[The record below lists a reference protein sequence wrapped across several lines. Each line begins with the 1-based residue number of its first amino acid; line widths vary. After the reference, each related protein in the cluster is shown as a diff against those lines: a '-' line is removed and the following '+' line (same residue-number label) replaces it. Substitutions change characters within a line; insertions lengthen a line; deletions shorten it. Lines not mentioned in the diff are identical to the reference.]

1 MKKLNI
7 TKVILTAIF
16 WAVGISMVLPLIWMM
31 STACKVEADVFNFP
45 IQWIPPRWNLVE
57 NMKEVW
63 GGTYNFGLYY
73 LNTIKVTLGA
83 TFLQVFVSALGA
95 YGFSKVKFKGR
106 DKIFLA
112 YLATMMIPP
121 QVTMVP
127 LFSMMRHFPL
137 AGGNSIFGQGGTGL
151 VNTYTG
157 LILPYIAGS
166 FGVFLCRQF
175 YVSFPR
181 ELDEAAT
188 IDGCSRFGTFV
199 RIYLPLSGSILASL
213 TILKVTGMWNE
224 YTWPLIMTVA
234 SSDRVKTVQI
244 ALTSFRNE
252 GEIFWNQLMAA
263 TLVVTAVV
271 GIIFLCLQKYFVAG
285 TMAGGVKE

>member
-1 MKKLNI
+1 MKPSIGLRA
-7 TKVILTAIF
+7 L
-16 WAVGISMVLPLIWMM
+16 
-31 STACKVEADVFNFP
+31 STAVLLFF
-45 IQWIPPRWNLVE
+45 
-57 NMKEVW
+57 
-63 GGTYNFGLYY
+63 
-73 LNTIKVTLGA
+73 
-83 TFLQVFVSALGA
+83 VFVT
-95 YGFSKVKFKGR
+95 GFPFLIMVSVSLQSMSQVYSRELILFPSNPQFINYKTAMSNGNWARYLWNSLYVTGMATILSLFINAVTGYTFARVRFKGR
-106 DKIFLA
+106 RFLFF
-112 YLATMMIPP
+112 LLLIGMMIPP

-137 AGGNSIFGQGGTGL
+137 AGGNTIFGQGGTGL

-199 RIYLPLSGSILASL
+199 RVYLPLSGSILASL

-271 GIIFLCLQKYFVAG
+271 GVIFLCLQKYFVAG
-285 TMAGGVKE
+285 IMAGGVKE

>member
-1 MKKLNI
+1 MKPSIGLRA
-7 TKVILTAIF
+7 L
-16 WAVGISMVLPLIWMM
+16 
-31 STACKVEADVFNFP
+31 STAVLLFF
-45 IQWIPPRWNLVE
+45 
-57 NMKEVW
+57 
-63 GGTYNFGLYY
+63 
-73 LNTIKVTLGA
+73 
-83 TFLQVFVSALGA
+83 VFVTGFPFLIMVSVSLQSMSQVYSRELILFPSNPQFINYKTAMSNGNWARYLWNSLYVTGMATILSLFINALTGYTFA
-95 YGFSKVKFKGR
+95 RMRFKGR
-106 DKIFLA
+106 RFLFF
-112 YLATMMIPP
+112 LLLIGMMIPP

-137 AGGNSIFGQGGTGL
+137 AGGNTIFGQGGTGL

-199 RIYLPLSGSILASL
+199 RVYLPLSGSILASL

-263 TLVVTAVV
+263 TLVVTAEV
-271 GIIFLCLQKYFVAG
+271 GVIFLCLQKYFVAG
-285 TMAGGVKE
+285 IMAGGVKE

>member
-1 MKKLNI
+1 MKPSIGLRA
-7 TKVILTAIF
+7 L
-16 WAVGISMVLPLIWMM
+16 
-31 STACKVEADVFNFP
+31 STAVLLFF
-45 IQWIPPRWNLVE
+45 
-57 NMKEVW
+57 
-63 GGTYNFGLYY
+63 
-73 LNTIKVTLGA
+73 
-83 TFLQVFVSALGA
+83 VFVTGFPFLIMVSVSLQSMSQVYSRELILFPSNPQFINYKTAMSNGNWARYLWNSLYVTGMATILSLFINALTGYTFA
-95 YGFSKVKFKGR
+95 RVRFKGR
-106 DKIFLA
+106 IFL
-112 YLATMMIPP
+112 LFLLLIGMMIPP

-137 AGGNSIFGQGGTGL
+137 AGGNTIFGQGGTGL

-199 RIYLPLSGSILASL
+199 RVYLPLSGSILASL

-271 GIIFLCLQKYFVAG
+271 GVIFLCLQKYFVAG
-285 TMAGGVKE
+285 IMAGGVKE

>member
-1 MKKLNI
+1 MKPSIGLRA
-7 TKVILTAIF
+7 L
-16 WAVGISMVLPLIWMM
+16 
-31 STACKVEADVFNFP
+31 STAVLLFF
-45 IQWIPPRWNLVE
+45 
-57 NMKEVW
+57 
-63 GGTYNFGLYY
+63 
-73 LNTIKVTLGA
+73 
-83 TFLQVFVSALGA
+83 VFVTGFPFLIMVSVSLQSMSQVYSRELILFPSNPQFINYKTAMSNGNWARYLWNSLYVTGMATILSLFINALTGYTFA
-95 YGFSKVKFKGR
+95 RMRFKGR
-106 DKIFLA
+106 RFLFF
-112 YLATMMIPP
+112 LLLIGMMIPP

-137 AGGNSIFGQGGTGL
+137 AGGNTIFGQGGTGL

-166 FGVFLCRQF
+166 VGVFLCRQF

-199 RIYLPLSGSILASL
+199 RVYLPLSGSILASL

-271 GIIFLCLQKYFVAG
+271 GVIFLCLQKYFVAG
-285 TMAGGVKE
+285 IMAGGVKE

>member
-1 MKKLNI
+1 MKPSIGLRA
-7 TKVILTAIF
+7 L
-16 WAVGISMVLPLIWMM
+16 
-31 STACKVEADVFNFP
+31 STAVLLFF
-45 IQWIPPRWNLVE
+45 
-57 NMKEVW
+57 
-63 GGTYNFGLYY
+63 
-73 LNTIKVTLGA
+73 
-83 TFLQVFVSALGA
+83 VFVTGFPFLIMVSVSLQSMSQVYSRELILFPSNPQFINYKTAMSNGNWARYLWNSLYVTGMATILSLFINALTGYTFA
-95 YGFSKVKFKGR
+95 RVRFKGR
-106 DKIFLA
+106 RFLFF
-112 YLATMMIPP
+112 LLLIGMMIPP

-137 AGGNSIFGQGGTGL
+137 AGGNTIFGQGGTGL

-181 ELDEAAT
+181 ERDEAAT

-199 RIYLPLSGSILASL
+199 RVYLPLSGSILASL

-271 GIIFLCLQKYFVAG
+271 GVIFLCLQKYFVAG
-285 TMAGGVKE
+285 IMAGGVKE

>member
-1 MKKLNI
+1 MKPSIGLRA
-7 TKVILTAIF
+7 L
-16 WAVGISMVLPLIWMM
+16 
-31 STACKVEADVFNFP
+31 STAVLLFF
-45 IQWIPPRWNLVE
+45 
-57 NMKEVW
+57 
-63 GGTYNFGLYY
+63 
-73 LNTIKVTLGA
+73 
-83 TFLQVFVSALGA
+83 VFVTGFPFLIMVSVSLQSMSQVYSRELILFPSNPQFINYKTAMSNGNWARYLWNSLYVTGMATILSLFINALTGYTFA
-95 YGFSKVKFKGR
+95 RMRFKGR
-106 DKIFLA
+106 RFLFF
-112 YLATMMIPP
+112 LLLIGMMIPP

-137 AGGNSIFGQGGTGL
+137 AGGNTIFGQGGTGL

-199 RIYLPLSGSILASL
+199 RVYLPLSGSILASL

-271 GIIFLCLQKYFVAG
+271 GVIFLCLQKYFVAG
-285 TMAGGVKE
+285 IMAGGVKE

>member
-1 MKKLNI
+1 MKDS
-7 TKVILTAIF
+7 
-16 WAVGISMVLPLIWMM
+16 VGFRV
-31 STACKVEADVFNFP
+31 
-45 IQWIPPRWNLVE
+45 
-57 NMKEVW
+57 
-63 GGTYNFGLYY
+63 
-73 LNTIKVTLGA
+73 
-83 TFLQVFVSALGA
+83 VSAVLLLFFILVA
-95 YGFSKVKFKGR
+95 GFPFLMMVSVSLQSMSQVYSRELILFPSDPQFINYKMAMSNGNWARYLWNSLYVTGMATILSLFINALTGYTFARMQFVGR
-106 DKIFLA
+106 QFLFF
-112 YLATMMIPP
+112 LLLIGMMIPP

-175 YVSFPR
+175 YMSFPR

-199 RIYLPLSGSILASL
+199 RVYLPLSGSILASL

-234 SSDRVKTVQI
+234 SSDRVKTVQV

-263 TLVVTAVV
+263 TLVVTAVY
-271 GIIFLCLQKYFVAG
+271 GQ
-285 TMAGGVKE
+285 

>member
-1 MKKLNI
+1 MKPSIGFRAVSTTVLLFFVLV
-7 TKVILTAIF
+7 TGFPFLMMLSVSLQSMSQVYSRELILFPSDPQFINYKTAMSNGN
-16 WAVGISMVLPLIWMM
+16 WARYL
-31 STACKVEADVFNFP
+31 
-45 IQWIPPRWNLVE
+45 WNS
-57 NMKEVW
+57 
-63 GGTYNFGLYY
+63 LYVTGMA
-73 LNTIKVTLGA
+73 TILSLFINALTGY
-83 TFLQVFVSALGA
+83 TFARMR
-95 YGFSKVKFKGR
+95 FKGR
-106 DKIFLA
+106 QFLFF
-112 YLATMMIPP
+112 LLLIGMMIPP

>member
-1 MKKLNI
+1 MKPSIGLRA
-7 TKVILTAIF
+7 L
-16 WAVGISMVLPLIWMM
+16 
-31 STACKVEADVFNFP
+31 STAVLLFF
-45 IQWIPPRWNLVE
+45 
-57 NMKEVW
+57 
-63 GGTYNFGLYY
+63 
-73 LNTIKVTLGA
+73 
-83 TFLQVFVSALGA
+83 VFVTGFPFLIMVSVSLQSMSQVYSRELILFPSNPQFINYKTAMSNGNWARYLWNSLYVTGMATILSLFINALTGYTFA
-95 YGFSKVKFKGR
+95 RMRFKGWR
-106 DKIFLA
+106 FLFF
-112 YLATMMIPP
+112 LLLIGMMIPP

-137 AGGNSIFGQGGTGL
+137 AGGNTIFGQGGTGL

-199 RIYLPLSGSILASL
+199 RVYLPLSGSILASL

-271 GIIFLCLQKYFVAG
+271 GVIFLCLQKYFVAG
-285 TMAGGVKE
+285 IMAGGVKE

>member
-1 MKKLNI
+1 MKPSIGLRA
-7 TKVILTAIF
+7 L
-16 WAVGISMVLPLIWMM
+16 
-31 STACKVEADVFNFP
+31 STAVLLFF
-45 IQWIPPRWNLVE
+45 
-57 NMKEVW
+57 
-63 GGTYNFGLYY
+63 
-73 LNTIKVTLGA
+73 
-83 TFLQVFVSALGA
+83 VFVTGFPFLIMVSVSLQSMSQVYSRELILFPSNPQFINYKTAMSNGNWARYLWNSLYVTGMATILSLFINALTGYTFA
-95 YGFSKVKFKGR
+95 RVRFKGR
-106 DKIFLA
+106 RFLFF
-112 YLATMMIPP
+112 LLLIGMMIPP

-137 AGGNSIFGQGGTGL
+137 AGGNTIFGQGRTGL

-166 FGVFLCRQF
+166 FGVFLCWQF

-199 RIYLPLSGSILASL
+199 RVYLPLSGSILASL

-271 GIIFLCLQKYFVAG
+271 GVIFLCLQKYFVAG
-285 TMAGGVKE
+285 IMAGGVKE

>member
-1 MKKLNI
+1 MKDS
-7 TKVILTAIF
+7 
-16 WAVGISMVLPLIWMM
+16 VGFRV
-31 STACKVEADVFNFP
+31 
-45 IQWIPPRWNLVE
+45 
-57 NMKEVW
+57 
-63 GGTYNFGLYY
+63 
-73 LNTIKVTLGA
+73 
-83 TFLQVFVSALGA
+83 VSAVLLLFFILVA
-95 YGFSKVKFKGR
+95 GFPFLMMVSVSLQSMSQVYSRELILFPSDPQFINYKMAMSNGNWARYLWNSLYVTGMATILSLFINALTGYTFARMQFVGR
-106 DKIFLA
+106 QFLFF
-112 YLATMMIPP
+112 LLLIGMMIPP

-175 YVSFPR
+175 YMSFPR

-199 RIYLPLSGSILASL
+199 RVYLPLSGSILASL

-234 SSDRVKTVQI
+234 SSDRVKTVQV

-271 GIIFLCLQKYFVAG
+271 GVIFLCLQKYFVTG
-285 TMAGGVKE
+285 IMAGGVKE

>member
-1 MKKLNI
+1 MKPSIGLRA
-7 TKVILTAIF
+7 L
-16 WAVGISMVLPLIWMM
+16 
-31 STACKVEADVFNFP
+31 STAVLLFF
-45 IQWIPPRWNLVE
+45 
-57 NMKEVW
+57 
-63 GGTYNFGLYY
+63 
-73 LNTIKVTLGA
+73 
-83 TFLQVFVSALGA
+83 VFVTGFPFLIMVSVSLQSMSQVYSRELILFPSNPQFINYKTAMSNGNWARYLWNSLYVTGMATILSLFINALTGYTFA
-95 YGFSKVKFKGR
+95 RMRFKGR
-106 DKIFLA
+106 RFLFF
-112 YLATMMIPP
+112 LLLIGMMIPP

-137 AGGNSIFGQGGTGL
+137 AGGNTIFGQGGTGL

-188 IDGCSRFGTFV
+188 IDGCSRIGTFV
-199 RIYLPLSGSILASL
+199 RVYLPLSGSILASL

-271 GIIFLCLQKYFVAG
+271 GVIFLCLQKYFVAG
-285 TMAGGVKE
+285 IMAGGVKE

>member
-1 MKKLNI
+1 MKPSIGLRA
-7 TKVILTAIF
+7 L
-16 WAVGISMVLPLIWMM
+16 
-31 STACKVEADVFNFP
+31 STAVLLFF
-45 IQWIPPRWNLVE
+45 
-57 NMKEVW
+57 
-63 GGTYNFGLYY
+63 
-73 LNTIKVTLGA
+73 
-83 TFLQVFVSALGA
+83 VFVTGFPFLIMVSVSLQSMSQVYSRELILFPSNPQFINYKTAMSNGNWARYLWNSLYVTGMATILSLFINALTGYTFA
-95 YGFSKVKFKGR
+95 RMRFKGR
-106 DKIFLA
+106 RFLFF
-112 YLATMMIPP
+112 LLLIGMMIPP

-137 AGGNSIFGQGGTGL
+137 AGGNTIFGQGGTGL

-188 IDGCSRFGTFV
+188 IDGCSRFGTCV
-199 RIYLPLSGSILASL
+199 RVYLPLSGSILASL

-271 GIIFLCLQKYFVAG
+271 GVIFLCLQKYFVAG
-285 TMAGGVKE
+285 IMAGGVKE

>member
-1 MKKLNI
+1 
-7 TKVILTAIF
+7 
-16 WAVGISMVLPLIWMM
+16 
-31 STACKVEADVFNFP
+31 
-45 IQWIPPRWNLVE
+45 
-57 NMKEVW
+57 
-63 GGTYNFGLYY
+63 
-73 LNTIKVTLGA
+73 
-83 TFLQVFVSALGA
+83 
-95 YGFSKVKFKGR
+95 
-106 DKIFLA
+106 
-112 YLATMMIPP
+112 
-121 QVTMVP
+121 MVP

-137 AGGNSIFGQGGTGL
+137 AGGNTIFGQGGTGL

-199 RIYLPLSGSILASL
+199 RVYLPLSGSILASL

-271 GIIFLCLQKYFVAG
+271 GVIFLCLQKYFVAG
-285 TMAGGVKE
+285 IMAGGVKE

>member
-1 MKKLNI
+1 MKPSIGLRA
-7 TKVILTAIF
+7 L
-16 WAVGISMVLPLIWMM
+16 
-31 STACKVEADVFNFP
+31 STAVLLFF
-45 IQWIPPRWNLVE
+45 
-57 NMKEVW
+57 
-63 GGTYNFGLYY
+63 
-73 LNTIKVTLGA
+73 
-83 TFLQVFVSALGA
+83 VFVTGFPFLIMVSVSLQSMSQVYSRELILFPSNPQFINYKTAMSNGNWARYLWNSLYVTGMATILSLFINALTGYTFA
-95 YGFSKVKFKGR
+95 RMRFKGR
-106 DKIFLA
+106 RFLFF
-112 YLATMMIPP
+112 LLLIGMMIPP

-137 AGGNSIFGQGGTGL
+137 AGGNTIFGQGGTGL

-199 RIYLPLSGSILASL
+199 RVYLPLSGSILASL

-252 GEIFWNQLMAA
+252 GEIFCNQLMAA

-271 GIIFLCLQKYFVAG
+271 GVIFLCLQKYFVAG
-285 TMAGGVKE
+285 IMAGGVKE

>member
-1 MKKLNI
+1 MKPSIGLRA
-7 TKVILTAIF
+7 L
-16 WAVGISMVLPLIWMM
+16 
-31 STACKVEADVFNFP
+31 STAVLLFF
-45 IQWIPPRWNLVE
+45 
-57 NMKEVW
+57 
-63 GGTYNFGLYY
+63 
-73 LNTIKVTLGA
+73 
-83 TFLQVFVSALGA
+83 VFVTGFPFLIMVSVSLQSMSQVYSRELILFPSNPQFINYKTAMSNGNWARYLWNSLYVTGMATILSLFINALTGYTFA
-95 YGFSKVKFKGR
+95 RVRFKGR
-106 DKIFLA
+106 RFLFF
-112 YLATMMIPP
+112 LLLIGMMIPP

-137 AGGNSIFGQGGTGL
+137 AGGNTIFGQGGTGL

-199 RIYLPLSGSILASL
+199 RVYLPLSGSILASL

-271 GIIFLCLQKYFVAG
+271 GVIFLCLQKYFVAG
-285 TMAGGVKE
+285 IMAGGVKE

>member
-1 MKKLNI
+1 MKDS
-7 TKVILTAIF
+7 
-16 WAVGISMVLPLIWMM
+16 VGFRV
-31 STACKVEADVFNFP
+31 
-45 IQWIPPRWNLVE
+45 
-57 NMKEVW
+57 
-63 GGTYNFGLYY
+63 
-73 LNTIKVTLGA
+73 
-83 TFLQVFVSALGA
+83 VSAVLLLFFILVA
-95 YGFSKVKFKGR
+95 GFPFLMMVSVSLQSMSQVYSRELILFPSDPQFINYKMAMSNGNWARYLWNSLYVTGMATILSLFINALTGYTFARMQFVGR
-106 DKIFLA
+106 QFLFF
-112 YLATMMIPP
+112 LLLIGMMIPP

-175 YVSFPR
+175 YMSFPR

-199 RIYLPLSGSILASL
+199 RVYLPLSGSILASL

-234 SSDRVKTVQI
+234 SSDRVKTVQV

-252 GEIFWNQLMAA
+252 GEIFWTQLMAA

-271 GIIFLCLQKYFVAG
+271 GVIFLCLQKYFVTG
-285 TMAGGVKE
+285 IMAGGVKE